1 MSAILQRHDFRTRT
15 MHVPAAWQASSP
27 RLMAASRSEF
37 LTLGEHAAVVWLV
50 VRGQAQVVAQEGRFQ
65 LEAGDWIALDRD
77 SDPSLQVLRSGLVL
91 GVSMPASM
99 VAALGVSAHNSVLTL
114 GRGRL
119 SHRERWEALAL
130 WRRHGA
136 FGPEGEPR
144 ERHIREC
151 SAVFAFLAA
160 VQRAALAGVALCPG
174 HSLRR
179 KRQVFMRMQRAWLR
193 LQGNPD
199 RVLRIQDLARGS
211 NFSLWYFTK
220 VFSAVYGIGPQQ
232 FGVQVRLEQACDLL
246 GESALSINEVAA
258 ACGFENACSFA
269 RAFRGQY
276 QLTATGYR
284 QQLHARPL
292 SRLPSAVA

>member
-1 MSAILQRHDFRTRT
+1 MSGILQRHDL
-15 MHVPAAWQASSP
+15 HANAIVPSAWQAATP
-27 RLMAASRSEF
+27 RLAAASRSEF

-65 LEAGDWIALDRD
+65 LEPGDWIALDRE

-91 GVSMPASM
+91 GVSIPASM
-99 VAALGVSAHNSVLTL
+99 VAALGVPAHNALLTL

-136 FGPEGEPR
+136 FGPAGEPR
-144 ERHIREC
+144 ARHIREC

-160 VQRAALAGVALCPG
+160 IQRVALAGVAHCPG

-179 KRQVFMRMQRAWLR
+179 KRQVFMRMQREWLR

-232 FGVQVRLEQACDLL
+232 FGVQVRLEQARDLL
-246 GESALSINEVAA
+246 GQPALSINEVAA

-269 RAFRGQY
+269 RTFRSHY
-276 QLTATGYR
+276 HVTATTYR
-284 QQLHARPL
+284 QQLPTPGLPPL
-292 SRLPSAVA
+292 AAAVA

>member
-1 MSAILQRHDFRTRT
+1 MSAVSHRHDFRANAT
-15 MHVPAAWQASSP
+15 VPAGWQAATP
-27 RLMAASRSEF
+27 RLTAASRSEF

-50 VRGQAQVVAQEGRFQ
+50 IRGQAQVAAQEGRFQ
-65 LEAGDWIALDRD
+65 LEPGDWIALDRE

-91 GVSMPASM
+91 GMSIPAAM
-99 VAALGVSAHNSVLTL
+99 VASLGMSAHNSILTL

-130 WRRHGA
+130 WRSHGA
-136 FGPEGEPR
+136 FGAGGESR

-160 VQRAALAGVALCPG
+160 IQRPALAGVASCPG

-193 LQGNPD
+193 LQGNPG

-232 FGVQVRLEQACDLL
+232 FGVQVRLEQACELL
-246 GESALSINEVAA
+246 CQPVLSINEVAA

-269 RAFRGQY
+269 RTFRSHY
-276 QLTATGYR
+276 HVTATTYR
-284 QQLHARPL
+284 QQLHAIELPPL
-292 SRLPSAVA
+292 TAAVA

>member
-1 MSAILQRHDFRTRT
+1 MSAILQRHDFRT
-15 MHVPAAWQASSP
+15 HPAIVPAAWQAAAP
-27 RLMAASRSEF
+27 RLAAASRSEF
-37 LTLGEHAAVVWLV
+37 LTLGDHAAVVWLV
-50 VRGQAQVVAQEGRFQ
+50 VRGQAQVVTQEGRFQ
-65 LEAGDWIALDRD
+65 LDPGDWIALDRE

-91 GVSMPASM
+91 AVSLPASM
-99 VAALGVSAHNSVLTL
+99 VAALGVSAHNAILTL
-114 GRGRL
+114 GRGQL

-136 FGPEGEPR
+136 FGPTGEPR

-160 VQRAALAGVALCPG
+160 IQRDALAGVASCPG

-199 RVLRIQDLARGS
+199 RVLRIQDLARSS

-232 FGVQVRLEQACDLL
+232 FGVQVRLEQARDLL
-246 GESALSINEVAA
+246 CQPALSINEVAA

-269 RAFRGQY
+269 RTFRSHY
-276 QLTATGYR
+276 HVTATTYR
-284 QQLHARPL
+284 QQLPVSGL
-292 SRLPSAVA
+292 QPMAVAVA

>member
-1 MSAILQRHDFRTRT
+1 MSAILQRHDFRANT
-15 MHVPAAWQASSP
+15 MPVPPAWQAAAP

-50 VRGQAQVVAQEGRFQ
+50 VRGQAQVAAQEGRFK
-65 LEAGDWIALDRD
+65 LEAGDWVAFDRE
-77 SDPSLQVLRSGLVL
+77 SDPGLQVLRSGLVL

-119 SHRERWEALAL
+119 THRERWEALAL

-136 FGPEGEPR
+136 FAASGEPR

-151 SAVFAFLAA
+151 NAVFAFLAA
-160 VQRAALAGVALCPG
+160 VQRGALAGVAHCPG

-232 FGVQVRLEQACDLL
+232 FGVQVRLDQACDLL
-246 GESALSINEVAA
+246 GDPALSINEVAS

-269 RAFRGQY
+269 RAFRGHY

-284 QQLHARPL
+284 QQLRAAAMPPL
-292 SRLPSAVA
+292 AAAVA